1 MQKSH
6 DLDNMWCILAA
17 HLTQNQLS
25 RANKGLESMD
35 IKTRAM
41 RVKTITQNRQA
52 RLLASSILS
61 ICEKRGY

>member
-6 DLDNMWCILAA
+6 DLDTMWCMVAV

-25 RANKGLESMD
+25 RVNKGLESMD

-52 RLLASSILS
+52 RLLASSILN